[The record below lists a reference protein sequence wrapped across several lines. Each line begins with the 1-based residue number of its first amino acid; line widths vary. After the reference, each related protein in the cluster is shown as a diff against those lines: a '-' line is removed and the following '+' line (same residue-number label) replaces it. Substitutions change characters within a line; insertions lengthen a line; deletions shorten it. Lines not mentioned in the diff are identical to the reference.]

1 MKKLMTK
8 RNSIITVI
16 VSFVLIISMILGA
29 SGCAVEAQAA
39 DLMENIKPNS
49 VSGRA
54 ADNKFIASQ
63 DALAAELFK
72 ACAKEKNGK
81 NVLVSPFSVALAL
94 AMTANGADGK
104 TKAEM
109 EALLGGGMDI
119 SELNEYF
126 YAYAKRLAGGE
137 KSPLKIANSI
147 WFRDDG
153 RIAVNG
159 DFLQTNADYY
169 SAQAYKRAFDG
180 SMTEDINRWVKE
192 KTDGMIEKIID
203 GVDGDELMYLVN
215 ALAFDAKWAE
225 PYENG
230 AITDGEFTAVNGEKR
245 SVSMMN
251 SVENHCFIKTENA
264 VGFRKDYEDSEYSF
278 AALLPNEG
286 VDIYDFIASLTGESL
301 NSILSGGNSES
312 VAVSMPKF
320 SAEYGAELQKILSD
334 LGMKTAFDS
343 ERADFGKLG
352 SSSGGNLYIDQV
364 LHKTYIDVNESGTR
378 AGAASAVMM
387 KDEAA
392 EIPQNEV
399 ILDTPFV
406 YMIVDNS
413 TNLPIFIGM
422 ALDIGE

>member
-1 MKKLMTK
+1 MTK
-8 RNSIITVI
+8 RNSIITVLISFALI
-16 VSFVLIISMILGA
+16 VSMILGV

-49 VSGRA
+49 VSGMA

-72 ACAKEKNGK
+72 ACAKEKSGK
-81 NVLVSPFSVALAL
+81 NVLVSPLSVALAL
-94 AMTANGADGK
+94 AMTANGANGE

-180 SMTEDINRWVKE
+180 SMPEDINRWVKE
-192 KTDGMIEKIID
+192 KTDGMIGKIID
-203 GVDGDELMYLVN
+203 GVDGDELMYLIN
-215 ALAFDAKWAE
+215 ALAFEAE
-225 PYENG
+225 WETPYEKNSV
-230 AITDGEFTAVNGEKR
+230 TDGSFTCESGEKTNAK
-245 SVSMMN
+245 MMY
-251 SVENHCFIKTENA
+251 SVENSYIETENA
-264 VGFRKDYEDSEYSF
+264 VGIRKNYKGGEYSF
-278 AALLPNEG
+278 AALLPNEET
-286 VDIYDFIASLTGESL
+286 DIYDFISS
-301 NSILSGGNSES
+301 LSGDGIKATLGGAKAEKV
-312 VAVSMPKF
+312 VAAIPKF
-320 SAEYGAELQKILSD
+320 SAEYGVELQKILSD
-334 LGMKTAFDS
+334 LGMKTAFDG
-343 ERADFGKLG
+343 EKADFGKMG
-352 SSSGGNLYIDQV
+352 SSDNGKLFIDRV
-364 LHKTYIDVNESGTR
+364 IHKTFIEVDENGTK
-378 AGAASAVMM
+378 AAAASSVIM
-387 KDEAA
+387 KESAA
-392 EIPQNEV
+392 EEPVKSV
-399 ILDTPFV
+399 ILDRPFV

-413 TNLPIFIGM
+413 TNLPLFIGT